1 MYLTTITELLI
12 MLDFL
17 NEWVTEGVA
26 FDPHDFT
33 TGPPQ
38 VIGHSAVP
46 RDLGT
51 ATKRQVSS
59 KDA

>member
-26 FDPHDFT
+26 FNPHDFT
-33 TGPPQ
+33 TGPLNSLDIPP
-38 VIGHSAVP
+38 I
-46 RDLGT
+46 LGT
-51 ATKRQVSS
+51 WGLLLKG
-59 KDA
+59 K